1 MMLGICLKI
10 ILAWGMEEYIVH
22 GLIILKLG
30 DEYLSWLWKKFLTL
44 LQIDREKRQP
54 K

>member
-1 MMLGICLKI
+1 MLGICLKI